1 MTAADG
7 PGSWG
12 LEGRSSHGAPSFVN
26 ALLLRS
32 HLANRGWESLRN
44 REERLKVG
52 RDKRLKLFRS
62 IPLE

>member
-1 MTAADG
+1 MTAVDG
-7 PGSWG
+7 PGSCG
-12 LEGRSSHGAPSFVN
+12 LEGRSSHGAPSLVN
-26 ALLLRS
+26 APLLRS
-32 HLANRGWESLRN
+32 HPANRGWESLRN